1 MKTIIA
7 ALLHLMGNPS
17 TSAVLLAALIGSNAW
32 MYNENRQIDRE
43 LSEVTAQLQR
53 LADME
58 ANALAEEQQ
67 RRELAEYDREA
78 RRKRG
83 KDFSDRMLEKYRS
96 LPKRVP
102 TE

>member
-32 MYNENRQIDRE
+32 MYTENRAIDRE
-43 LSEVTAQLQR
+43 LSEVTAQLKR

-58 ANALAEEQQ
+58 ANALAEEQA
-67 RRELAEYDREA
+67 RREMEQSDSDDLWKRIREG
-78 RRKRG
+78 RKRLQRQYQE
-83 KDFSDRMLEKYRS
+83 SARNQ
-96 LPKRVP
+96 P
-102 TE
+102 